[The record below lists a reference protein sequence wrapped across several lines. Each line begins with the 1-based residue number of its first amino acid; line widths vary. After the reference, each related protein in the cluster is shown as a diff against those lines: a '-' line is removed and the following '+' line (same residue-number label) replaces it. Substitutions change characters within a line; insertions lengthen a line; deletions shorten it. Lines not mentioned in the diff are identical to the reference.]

1 MWTTLIVLALALN
14 FEPHRL
20 GIIGLLL
27 IGRHPIRQLLIFL
40 VTSFVV
46 SASAGL
52 LVLFVIHRGAL
63 LNSGS
68 GSAKMQIGIGA
79 VLLIAAVALFSN
91 IRLGRGSHEAAPTV
105 TANGV
110 TASGATADVQKSG
123 NPLVDKFTGKFAGA
137 ARLVQESSPWLA
149 VILGIG
155 IALPSVDYVALLLLI
170 ATSGEPTQ
178 IQVVALFTFL
188 TIANIILLVPVFSY
202 LIARDRTIE
211 VLEGLRSWV
220 LARSRRDFAV
230 LLGIAGIL
238 LMTVGIRRL

>member
-1 MWTTLIVLALALN
+1 MWTTVLILALALN

-40 VTSFVV
+40 VTSFAV

-52 LVLFVIHRGAL
+52 LILFLVHRGAL

-68 GSAKMQIGIGA
+68 SSAKMQIAIGG
-79 VLLIAAVALFSN
+79 VLVAAAIVLFSK
-91 IRLGRGSHEAAPTV
+91 IPLGRRSHETVPVAA
-105 TANGV
+105 G
-110 TASGATADVQKSG
+110 TADDPDTVQKSG
-123 NPLVDKFTGKFAGA
+123 NPLVDKITGKFSGA
-137 ARLVQESSPWLA
+137 AQLVKDSSPWLA
-149 VILGIG
+149 VILGVG

-170 ATSGEPTQ
+170 ATSGEPNHIQ
-178 IQVVALFTFL
+178 IAALLTFL
-188 TIANIILLVPVFSY
+188 TIANIVLLIPVFSY
-202 LIARDRTIE
+202 LIAKERTIA

-230 LLGIAGIL
+230 LLGIAGCL
-238 LMTVGIRRL
+238 LMSVGIRRL